1 MPTPLKVLIA
11 EDSPDDAE
19 LIVAQLRRDGFDPDW
34 KRVEEEKDFLKELCE
49 LPDIVLSDYAMPHFS
64 GLRAAQLTRDS
75 GLNVPFILISGTV
88 GEEAA
93 VDAMK
98 HGATDYFLKDRM
110 GRLGSAVERALEE
123 KRLRAERGRTADELR
138 WQATLLEA
146 QLESSLD
153 GVLVVDNQGKK
164 ILQNRRMEE
173 MWRSSRIDG
182 ADKVEA
188 AQAAFDPAF
197 EKHPRQFIEKVAYL
211 NAHPEE
217 ASHDV
222 IELVDGTVLDRYSAP
237 VRDKTGKNYGRIWY
251 FRDITERRK
260 LEAQFRQ
267 AQKMESIGMLAGG
280 IAHDFNNIL
289 SAILGN
295 LYLAKLEAGGHQEL
309 LEPLNNISQAAKRA
323 GDLVNQILTFSRQ
336 NQQEREPVTLNH
348 FVLEALKLL
357 RASVPATIRIQTDL
371 TQTPTVLANATAI
384 HQVIMNLGTN
394 AWHAM
399 REKPG
404 TLKVEMTE
412 IEADIDFAGAHPGL
426 HAGRYVRLAV
436 SDTGHGMDPAT
447 VERIF
452 DPFFTTKPVGE
463 GTGLGLAV
471 VMGIMQSHDGAITV
485 YSEPGHGTTFH
496 LYFPIF
502 EAEPAP
508 VESGPRAIPQGHGEH
523 ILFVDDEAALLNVGK
538 KMLERLGY
546 TVTAKANALDAIAAV
561 RDQPEAFDLVVTD
574 LTMPAM
580 DGIKLGKQL
589 LQIQPRLSVI
599 LSTGYSGMITEDTL
613 HELGFRGL
621 LVKPTTARALGE
633 AVHQAL
639 QPAPGARPEPD
650 QPAKP

>member
-34 KRVEEEKDFLKELCE
+34 KRVEEEKDFLKELRE

-123 KRLRAERGRTADELR
+123 KRLLAERGRTADELR

-348 FVLEALKLL
+348 VVLEALKLL

>member
-1 MPTPLKVLIA
+1 MAIPLKVLIA
-11 EDSPDDAE
+11 EDSPDDAD
-19 LIVAQLRRDGFDPDW
+19 LLVAQLRRDGFDPVW
-34 KRVEEEKDFLKELCE
+34 KRVEEEKDFLRELE
-49 LPDIVLSDYAMPHFS
+49 KRPDVVLSDYSMPQFS
-64 GLRAAQLTRDS
+64 GLRAAELTRQS
-75 GLNVPFILISGTV
+75 GLNIPFLLVSGTV
-88 GEEAA
+88 GEDAA

-98 HGATDYFLKDRM
+98 HGATDYLLKDRM

-123 KRLRAERGRTADELR
+123 KRLFDERRRTAEALR
-138 WQATLLEA
+138 WQTTLLEA

-153 GVLVVDNQGKK
+153 GILVVDNQGRK

-173 MWRSSRIDG
+173 LWKNPRTDAG
-182 ADKVEA
+182 EKVEA
-188 AQAAFDPAF
+188 AKAAFDPDF

-211 NAHPEE
+211 NAHPDE

-222 IELVDGTVLDRYSAP
+222 IELIDGTVLDRYSAP
-237 VRDKTGKNYGRIWY
+237 VRDKAGANCGRIWS

-295 LYLAKLEAGGHQEL
+295 LYLVKLEATGHPEL
-309 LEPLNNISQAAKRA
+309 MEPLENISQAAKRA

-336 NQQEREPVTLNH
+336 NKQEREPLKLNH
-348 FVLEALKLL
+348 VVLEALKLL
-357 RASVPATIRIQTDL
+357 RASVPATIQIQTNL
-371 TQTPTVLANATAI
+371 TQTPTVLANATAV

-404 TLKVEMTE
+404 ILKLEMGE
-412 IEADIDFAGAHPGL
+412 LEADVDFAGAHPGL
-426 HAGRYVRLAV
+426 HTGRYVRLAV
-436 SDTGHGMDPAT
+436 SDTGHGMDAAT
-447 VERIF
+447 IERIF
-452 DPFFTTKPVGE
+452 DPFFTTKAVGE

-471 VMGIMQSHDGAITV
+471 VLGIMQSHDGAITV

-496 LYFPIF
+496 LYFPVF
-502 EAEPAP
+502 EMEAAP
-508 VESGPRAIPQGHGEH
+508 PESGVRAIPRGNGEH
-523 ILFVDDEAALLNVGK
+523 ILFVDDEAPLLNVGK

-546 TVTAKANALDAIAAV
+546 TVTAKGNALEAISAV
-561 RDQPEAFDLVVTD
+561 RDHPGTFQLVVTD
-574 LTMPAM
+574 LTMPVM

-589 LQIQPRLSVI
+589 LQIEPGLRII
-599 LSTGYSGMITEDTL
+599 LSTGYSGMITEDTI

-633 AVHQAL
+633 AVQAAL
-639 QPAPGARPEPD
+639 AGDSAVS
-650 QPAKP
+650 